1 MANGNF
7 TARLGSSDNP
17 GLHPLEER
25 LSWISKG
32 DNPFQADSALPEN
45 SPVFVGRENLLHRF
59 RLKLCT
65 DNPGHISLVGDPRIG
80 KSSLMNQLK
89 AILKADEGL
98 VTICCNAQGLNEA
111 SQKRFFTDLG
121 ETLAEVLDEKAKE
134 KIEDFDQLQRSIR
147 EWAKEYRFV
156 LLLDEFEIL
165 AGNPVFDVTFFNNL
179 RSLGDNPENRF
190 GFFIISHE
198 HIRALCHT
206 GDIRGSRFWN
216 IFDAWVLG
224 LLEEEAA
231 CQLIERPLEQAEISL
246 DTTPDQFLKRYGR
259 HPFLL
264 QRVLYEYT
272 FSAQNGLTPDLR
284 HLERNL
290 YNVMQDLW
298 IHCKKQEVARLF
310 EVIAGKKIPQDKVTK
325 DLEERGLL
333 DNNKLF
339 CPAFAKALP
348 EILFPNKT
356 SIEEYLQDIKTNP
369 SRALSKASRWLDYLK
384 QVEKAAARIGKI
396 KLAYDQVFTQNQIE
410 ETTREGINTNLLSS
424 SGIALIT
431 GSVAAYFV
439 DGQTAFYIGISCG
452 LLWFLQRKIFS
463 RRTK

>member
-7 TARLGSSDNP
+7 TARLGSGDNP

-32 DNPFQADSALPEN
+32 ENPFQADSALPEN
-45 SPVFVGRENLLHRF
+45 SPVFFGRENLLHRF

-89 AILKADEGL
+89 AILEAKEGL
-98 VTICCNAQGLNEA
+98 ITICCNAQGLNEA

-121 ETLAEVLDEKAKE
+121 ESIAGALNEELEKLL
-134 KIEDFDQLQRSIR
+134 EDFDQFQCYIR
-147 EWAKEYRFV
+147 QQAEEYRFV

-165 AGNPVFDVTFFNNL
+165 ADNPVFDVTFFNNL

-198 HIRALCHT
+198 HIRTLCHT
-206 GDIRGSRFWN
+206 EAIRGSRFWN

-224 LLEEEAA
+224 LLEKEVA
-231 CQLIERPLEQAEISL
+231 CQLIKRPLGQAEIFL

-264 QRVLYEYT
+264 QRALHEYA
-272 FSAQNGLTPDLR
+272 FSAQHGLTPDLR
-284 HLERNL
+284 HLDRNL

-298 IHCKKQEVARLF
+298 MRRNKEEVTRLF
-310 EVIAGKKIPQDKVTK
+310 EVIAERTIPRDRITEE
-325 DLEERGLL
+325 LEDRGLL
-333 DNNKLF
+333 YEGKLF
-339 CPAFAKALP
+339 CLGFAVALP
-348 EILFPNKT
+348 DDLLPKKHD
-356 SIEEYLQDIKTNP
+356 IEKSLQ
-369 SRALSKASRWLDYLK
+369 
-384 QVEKAAARIGKI
+384 E
-396 KLAYDQVFTQNQIE
+396 
-410 ETTREGINTNLLSS
+410 
-424 SGIALIT
+424 
-431 GSVAAYFV
+431 
-439 DGQTAFYIGISCG
+439 
-452 LLWFLQRKIFS
+452 
-463 RRTK
+463 

>member
-1 MANGNF
+1 KE
-7 TARLGSSDNP
+7 
-17 GLHPLEER
+17 PL
-25 LSWISKG
+25 
-32 DNPFQADSALPEN
+32 
-45 SPVFVGRENLLHRF
+45 
-59 RLKLCT
+59 
-65 DNPGHISLVGDPRIG
+65 
-80 KSSLMNQLK
+80 
-89 AILKADEGL
+89 
-98 VTICCNAQGLNEA
+98 
-111 SQKRFFTDLG
+111 
-121 ETLAEVLDEKAKE
+121 
-134 KIEDFDQLQRSIR
+134 EDFDQFQCVIR
-147 EWAKEYRFV
+147 QWAKEYRFV

-165 AGNPVFDVTFFNNL
+165 ADNPVFDVTFFNNL

-190 GFFIISHE
+190 GFFLISHE

-206 GDIRGSRFWN
+206 EAIHGSRFWN

-224 LLEEEAA
+224 LLEADA
-231 CQLIERPLEQAEISL
+231 TRQLVKLPLQRAEITL

-264 QRVLYEYT
+264 QRALYEYA
-272 FSAQNGLTPDLR
+272 FSAQHGLTPDLR

-310 EVIAGKKIPQDKVTK
+310 EVIAGKKIPQDKITK

-348 EILFPNKT
+348 ETLFPSKT
-356 SIEEYLQDIKTNP
+356 NIEEYLQDIKTNP
-369 SRALSKASRWLDYLK
+369 SKALSKASRWLDYLK

-396 KLAYDQVFTQNQIE
+396 KLAYDQVFTQDKIE
-410 ETTREGINTNLLSS
+410 ETTRGGINANFLSS

-431 GSVAAYFV
+431 GSVAASLI
-439 DGQTAFYIGISCG
+439 DGQTGFYIGIFCG

>member
-7 TARLGSSDNP
+7 TAGLGSSDNP
-17 GLHPLEER
+17 GLLPLEER

-32 DNPFQADSALPEN
+32 ENPFQADSALPEN
-45 SPVFVGRENLLHRF
+45 SPVFFGRENLLHRF
-59 RLKLCT
+59 RLKLCS

-89 AILKADEGL
+89 AILKAEEGL
-98 VTICCNAQGLNEA
+98 VSICCNAQGLNEA

-121 ETLAEVLDEKAKE
+121 ESVAGALGEELEKPL
-134 KIEDFDQLQRSIR
+134 EDFDQFQRVIR
-147 EWAKEYRFV
+147 QWAKEYRFV
-156 LLLDEFEIL
+156 LLLDEFEIM

-198 HIRALCHT
+198 HIRALCHA

-224 LLEEEAA
+224 LLEADAA
-231 CQLIERPLEQAEISL
+231 RKLMELPLQQAEILL

-264 QRVLYEYT
+264 QRALHEYA
-272 FSAQNGLTPDLR
+272 FSAQHGLTPDLR

-298 IHCKKQEVARLF
+298 MRCKEQEVARLF
-310 EVIAGKKIPQDKVTK
+310 EVIAEKAIPNDKVTQ

-333 DNNKLF
+333 DKDKLF

-348 EILFPNKT
+348 ENLIPSKT
-356 SIEEYLQDIKTNP
+356 SIEEYLQDIKTHP
-369 SRALSKASRWLDYLK
+369 GKALKKAGRWMHYLE
-384 QVEKAAARIGKI
+384 QAEKAATHIGKI
-396 KLAYDQVFTQNQIE
+396 KKAYDQVFPE
-410 ETTREGINTNLLSS
+410 EKVPTP
-424 SGIALIT
+424 
-431 GSVAAYFV
+431 
-439 DGQTAFYIGISCG
+439 
-452 LLWFLQRKIFS
+452 
-463 RRTK
+463 

>member
-17 GLHPLEER
+17 GLLPLEER

-32 DNPFQADSALPEN
+32 ENPFQADSALPEN
-45 SPVFVGRENLLHRF
+45 SPVFFGRESLLHRF
-59 RLKLCT
+59 RLKLCA

-89 AILKADEGL
+89 AILKAKEGL
-98 VTICCNAQGLNEA
+98 VSICCNAQGLNEA

-121 ETLAEVLDEKAKE
+121 ESVAGALDEE
-134 KIEDFDQLQRSIR
+134 LEEPLEDFDQFQRYIR
-147 EWAKEYRFV
+147 QQAEDYRFV

-165 AGNPVFDVTFFNNL
+165 ADNPVFDVTFFNNL

-190 GFFIISHE
+190 GFFLISHE

-206 GDIRGSRFWN
+206 DAIHGSRFWN
-216 IFDAWVLG
+216 IFDVWVLG
-224 LLEEEAA
+224 LLEANAA
-231 CQLIERPLEQAEISL
+231 CQLVKLPLQQAEIHL

-264 QRVLYEYT
+264 QRALHEYA
-272 FSAQNGLTPDLR
+272 FSAQHGLTPDLR

-298 IHCKKQEVARLF
+298 MRCSKKQEVARLF
-310 EVIAGKKIPQDKVTK
+310 EVIAGKTILHDKVTQ

-333 DNNKLF
+333 DNDKLF
-339 CPAFAKALP
+339 CRDFAKALP
-348 EILFPNKT
+348 EHLLPKKKG
-356 SIEEYLQDIKTNP
+356 IEEYLREIKQDPEKTLN
-369 SRALSKASRWLDYLK
+369 SAEVWLKYFEWF
-384 QVEKAAARIGKI
+384 EKAVGFAGKMR
-396 KLAYDQVFTQNQIE
+396 KAWYQPDPPN
-410 ETTREGINTNLLSS
+410 TTPTP
-424 SGIALIT
+424 
-431 GSVAAYFV
+431 
-439 DGQTAFYIGISCG
+439 
-452 LLWFLQRKIFS
+452 
-463 RRTK
+463 